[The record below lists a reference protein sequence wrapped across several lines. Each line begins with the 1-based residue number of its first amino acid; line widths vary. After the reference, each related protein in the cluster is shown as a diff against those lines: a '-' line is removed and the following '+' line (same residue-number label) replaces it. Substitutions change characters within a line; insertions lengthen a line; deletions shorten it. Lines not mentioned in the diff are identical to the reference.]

1 MEEEAVVATVG
12 AVPGTIIGKSLE
24 LEFVNVIFRALR
36 SAEYQGKVC
45 KATIKEPAWLSK
57 LEPSAPLDGYL
68 FELGEFSASPAVSA
82 FLRIPRGIHGFK
94 DKSATSPSRKN
105 AC

>member
-1 MEEEAVVATVG
+1 MEEKPIVATVG
-12 AVPGTIIGKSLE
+12 AVPGTSIGKSLE
-24 LEFVNVIFRALR
+24 LEFVNVIFRASR

-68 FELGEFSASPAVSA
+68 FEHGEFSASFAKDD
-82 FLRIPRGIHGFK
+82 RITTGLKVTIELNC
-94 DKSATSPSRKN
+94 S
-105 AC
+105 

>member
-1 MEEEAVVATVG
+1 MEEEAIVATVG
-12 AVPGTIIGKSLE
+12 AVPGTSIGKSLE
-24 LEFVNVIFRALR
+24 LEFVNVIFRGLR

-68 FELGEFSASPAVSA
+68 FEHGEFSVSVLLTARLTASPD
-82 FLRIPRGIHGFK
+82 FDG
-94 DKSATSPSRKN
+94 
-105 AC
+105 